1 MSINDSFPVRGS
13 RDSHK
18 NPHPPHATISLAQYC
33 KRKEMGIKVKY
44 FENVS
49 KSGQSG
55 IKKPTS
61 VG

>member
-1 MSINDSFPVRGS
+1 MSLNDSLSAKGRSYG
-13 RDSHK
+13 HT
-18 NPHPPHATISLAQYC
+18 NPHPPHATISLTLYC
-33 KRKEMGIKVKY
+33 KRKKMGIKVKY